1 MEKLNDGHAGRA
13 YVLAV
18 VAGMG
23 LWFWIALMSG
33 RREAWDSSAFWAIGY
48 PVAIAVSALLGY
60 FFPTRPWRWALALF
74 FAQFLAMMIRNGEV
88 GSLWPLGMMLFAV
101 LAVPG
106 MITAKI
112 AATIRAPGK
121 NAQS

>member
-1 MEKLNDGHAGRA
+1 MGKLDDGQAGRA

-18 VAGMG
+18 AAGMG

-33 RREAWDSSAFWAIGY
+33 RREAWDSPVFWAVGY
-48 PVAIAVSALLGY
+48 PAAIAVSALLGY
-60 FFPTRPWRWALALF
+60 FFPRRPWRWALTLF
-74 FAQFLAMMIRNGEV
+74 SAQFIAMMIRNGEA
-88 GSLWPLGMMLFAV
+88 GSLWPLGMMLLAV

-106 MITAKI
+106 MIAAKI
-112 AATIRAPGK
+112 ASAIRATGK

>member
-1 MEKLNDGHAGRA
+1 MGKLNDRPAGRA

-23 LWFWIALMSG
+23 LWFFIALMTG

-48 PVAIAVSALLGY
+48 PAAIVVSALLGY
-60 FFPTRPWRWALALF
+60 FFPTRPWRWALTLF
-74 FAQFLAMMIRNGEV
+74 FAQFIAMMIRNGEV
-88 GSLWPLGMMLFAV
+88 GSLWPLGMMLFTL

-106 MITAKI
+106 MIAAKI
-112 AATIRAPGK
+112 ASAIRAPGK
-121 NAQS
+121 DAQS